1 MGALLEI
8 WLDEQWLQFC
18 NFEFLRM
25 YLHLCVL
32 IRSEL
37 VK

>member
-8 WLDEQWLQFC
+8 WLDEQHLQLC
-18 NFEFLRM
+18 NFENLRM